1 MRVLERHGRSLESV
15 DDTPDELAAEQ
26 PVLASCY
33 AASASDVQLL
43 GARPGQKTA
52 KLVQPVRRVPSPSEP
67 LAEVGGVNVH
77 AKVAFD
83 GRDRPR
89 LERLCRYLARPPLA
103 QERLSLH
110 HDGRVRLA
118 FKAPWKDGTHAVL
131 LDPLDLIARLA
142 ALVPPPRFH
151 MIRYHGVLAAHA
163 AVRAEVVP
171 GREPQS
177 PPPQLPLFEASDAPL
192 EPPPPSRHPWP
203 WLLRRVFAVEVSV
216 CPLEGCS
223 GRMRIVEIAVKP
235 DDVARVLEEQPLE
248 RRAPRARA
256 PPPPKA
262 STAQLRLAFS

>member
-1 MRVLERHGRSLESV
+1 
-15 DDTPDELAAEQ
+15 
-26 PVLASCY
+26 
-33 AASASDVQLL
+33 
-43 GARPGQKTA
+43 
-52 KLVQPVRRVPSPSEP
+52 
-67 LAEVGGVNVH
+67 
-77 AKVAFD
+77 
-83 GRDRPR
+83 
-89 LERLCRYLARPPLA
+89 
-103 QERLSLH
+103 LSLH

-223 GRMRIVEIAVKP
+223 GRMRVVEIASKP
-235 DDVARVLEEQPLE
+235 DDVARVPEEQSPE
-248 RRAPRARA
+248 RRAPRTRA
-256 PPPPKA
+256 PPPLTA
-262 STAQLRLAFS
+262 SLAQLGFACSRAPRRARRCTAPSEPRRDRASGRERRLTPALSPRREGSRPRFHAPVLLSPPVPDTISAGRMSYAPSSSPSAG

>member
-1 MRVLERHGRSLESV
+1 MRVLERHGRSLEGA

-33 AASASDVQLL
+33 AASAADVQLL
-43 GARPGQKTA
+43 GAAPGQKTA
-52 KLVQPVRRVPSPSEP
+52 KRVQPVRRVPSQSEP
-67 LAEVGGVNVH
+67 LAEVAGVNVH

-103 QERLSLH
+103 EERLSLH

-131 LDPLDLIARLA
+131 LDPLDFLARLA

-151 MIRYHGVLAAHA
+151 MLRYHGVLAAHA
-163 AVRAEVVP
+163 SVRAEVVP
-171 GREPQS
+171 GREP
-177 PPPQLPLFEASDAPL
+177 PTPPQLPLFEASDAPL

-216 CPLEGCS
+216 CPLEACG
-223 GRMRIVEIAVKP
+223 GRMRVVEIAIKP
-235 DDVARVLEEQPLE
+235 DDVARVRKAQPLE
-248 RRAPRARA
+248 RPRARA

-262 STAQLRLAFS
+262 AQLRLAFA